1 MSASQNYIN
10 TKKKNPKCMKK
21 KIHFTSLTAK
31 HMSTS
36 YMRLLYPK
44 YWTQIGFQMMC
55 DVSNCA
61 HRP

>member
-1 MSASQNYIN
+1 
-10 TKKKNPKCMKK
+10 MKK